1 MRQRVVAVVAGLV
14 LAVLSAGST
23 PAFAGPPAPTDVE
36 LTAGGDSSITVSW
49 TAVPGATGYHVYRGT
64 SSGRD
69 GGTPIATVTVAT
81 YRDTDLSARPVYFYQ
96 VTAMRGRDESAR
108 TAQDASKTPPPAS
121 TAGDVAGVPSGDG
134 MVYYAKNARLAGFD
148 WFQTLSRWAPV
159 VLRSS
164 GRDVVDMAYASAG
177 TMTFHDVVVPV
188 GGQYTLDWRYA
199 FASGL
204 FPGVT
209 DRRMGIS
216 VDGTVIT
223 RAQSFPITGGFETY
237 RHSLRRVYLHAGTN
251 TVSLF
256 AVTDHG
262 VARVDQL
269 TVTP

>member
-1 MRQRVVAVVAGLV
+1 MKQRVLAAAAALV

-23 PAFAGPPAPTDVE
+23 AVVPVSPAPTDVE
-36 LTAGGDSSITVSW
+36 LTAGSDSSITVSW
-49 TAVPGATGYHVYRGT
+49 AAVPGATSYHVYRGT
-64 SSGRD
+64 NSGREGD
-69 GGTPIATVTVAT
+69 TPIATVTGTT

-96 VTAMRGRDESAR
+96 VTAVRGRAESAR
-108 TAQDASKTPPPAS
+108 TDQDASKTPPPAS
-121 TAGDVAGVPSGDG
+121 PAGDVAGVPSGNG
-134 MVYYAKNARLAGFD
+134 LVYYAKDAQLAGFD

-159 VLRSS
+159 VLRSA
-164 GRDVVDMAYASAG
+164 GRDVVDMAYATDG
-177 TMTFHDVVVPV
+177 TMSFHDVVVPV
-188 GGQYTLDWRYA
+188 GGQYTMDWRYA

-209 DRRMGIS
+209 NRWMGIS

-237 RHSLRRVYLHAGTN
+237 RHSLRRVYLHAGVN

-256 AVTDHG
+256 AVSGHG